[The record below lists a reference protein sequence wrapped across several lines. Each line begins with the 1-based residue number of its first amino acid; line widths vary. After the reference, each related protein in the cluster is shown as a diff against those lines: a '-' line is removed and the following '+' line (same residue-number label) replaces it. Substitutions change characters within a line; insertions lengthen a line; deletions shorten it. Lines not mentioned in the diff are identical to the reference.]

1 MAATTTRE
9 SRGGIGKARAGLLL
23 LLGSESVL
31 FWILIMVYVFL
42 RSSHLQ
48 ATAAFTAPQLALP
61 ALNTAVLLLSAA
73 LAGWGLHG
81 VRSGNRSALQA
92 GLAAALLLGLI
103 FVGGQVIEFRRS
115 GMAPGDRGAGGIYL
129 TLIGFH
135 AVHVLA
141 GVMFLAINWWRVR
154 LGDFGTHDHIA
165 VEIGTYFW
173 YFVTAVWL
181 VLFAALYLV

>member
-1 MAATTTRE
+1 MAATTTPVRQ
-9 SRGGIGKARAGLLL
+9 SGTGKARAGLLL

-31 FWILIMVYVFL
+31 FWILVMVYVFL
-42 RSSHLQ
+42 RSSRLQ
-48 ATAAFTAPQLALP
+48 AAAAFAAPQLALP
-61 ALNTAVLLLSAA
+61 ALNTAILLLSAA
-73 LAGWGLHG
+73 LTGWALHG
-81 VRSGNRSALQA
+81 VRVGNRSALQT

-103 FVGGQVIEFRRS
+103 FVGGQVIEFWRS
-115 GMAPGDRGAGGIYL
+115 GMAPGDRGAGGIYF

-141 GVMFLAINWWRVR
+141 GVVFLAINWWRVR
-154 LGDFGTHDHIA
+154 LGDFGTHDHVA